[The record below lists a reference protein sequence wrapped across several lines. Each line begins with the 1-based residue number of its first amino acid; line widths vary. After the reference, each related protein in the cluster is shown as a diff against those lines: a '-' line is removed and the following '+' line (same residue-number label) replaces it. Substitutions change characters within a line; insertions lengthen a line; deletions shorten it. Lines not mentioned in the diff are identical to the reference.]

1 MQWQERV
8 QRARAEWMLLTFY
21 EKFEQI
27 IILILTGLIAIV
39 IVFAVWNL
47 TLKIFHG
54 VIAPQSFDPTEYSVF
69 QAVFGAIFTVIIALE
84 FKRSLL
90 VVAQRQES
98 IVQVRTVVLI
108 ALLAIVRKV
117 MILDLASTEAL
128 QLSRLPRQSWRL
140 ALSIGWFATKIAAS
154 SPISHRNTVSRS
166 DNRLPRVRS
175 SAHASVACPL
185 HSRLS
190 SSLFGAIFFPV
201 CQKKF
206 PVSIAGNSF
215 REATF
220 LKGFVQAARDVSTE
234 IPCIFPRIREF
245 GCREGRSGLSDNA
258 RNGNRGALRS
268 TRLLDRGLKLMRQ
281 RLDDARAKAN
291 MWGLVARF
299 LGP

>member
-1 MQWQERV
+1 MEGTTMQWQERV

-21 EKFEQI
+21 ERFEQI

-54 VIAPQSFDPTEYSVF
+54 VIAPQTFDPSEYSVF

-128 QLSRLPRQSWRL
+128 QLFALAAAILALGAVYWLVRDQDRSIARDQSAQHRKLRRQSSPYGQSGL
-140 ALSIGWFATKIAAS
+140 ASRCHTMSALPLKADDRDGKAS
-154 SPISHRNTVSRS
+154 SRE
-166 DNRLPRVRS
+166 PR
-175 SAHASVACPL
+175 
-185 HSRLS
+185 
-190 SSLFGAIFFPV
+190 
-201 CQKKF
+201 
-206 PVSIAGNSF
+206 
-215 REATF
+215 
-220 LKGFVQAARDVSTE
+220 
-234 IPCIFPRIREF
+234 
-245 GCREGRSGLSDNA
+245 
-258 RNGNRGALRS
+258 
-268 TRLLDRGLKLMRQ
+268 
-281 RLDDARAKAN
+281 
-291 MWGLVARF
+291 W
-299 LGP
+299 